1 MTERFYATDGIVRTN
16 SSSAEAPKRSDAIQP
31 YHEID
36 IAQLAEMTGVSGMTK
51 MSEEFIIAEICGKD
65 AFSLLKYPVRLN
77 AYAAVYC
84 TRGHF
89 DIDINVT
96 TFRVHQD
103 TMLFY
108 VPGSTMQIKE
118 SEIDKLMDSEAVL
131 LVATKDFLKGGQI
144 NFNGLFDQS
153 VRLLNNPCITIN
165 EEGKR
170 ILSDYYTLVS
180 DLYKTNLLGAEEAI
194 CSIGT
199 SLMCLLGNIWNGEL
213 SRLQTLKP
221 APSRTQM
228 KYEEFLTLVSENF
241 MTEKSVAFYAE
252 KMYMTP
258 KYLTTLVKNVSGKT
272 ATDWIDTFLILE
284 AKNLLKYSDLTVKE
298 IGYHLHFRSIP
309 SFHKFFKSQ
318 TGLTPNEYRFS
329 K

>member
-1 MTERFYATDGIVRTN
+1 MTE
-16 SSSAEAPKRSDAIQP
+16 P

-36 IAQLAEMTGVSGMTK
+36 IARLAKITGVSEVTR
-51 MSEEFIIAEICGKD
+51 MSDEFIITKICGKD
-65 AFSLLKYPVRLN
+65 AFSLLKYPVRFK

-84 TRGHF
+84 TRGSF
-89 DIDINVT
+89 DIDINTT
-96 TFRVHQD
+96 TFRVRQD

-118 SEIDKLMDSEAVL
+118 SEIDKLMDSEAI
-131 LVATKDFLKGGQI
+131 LVIATKDFLKSGQI
-144 NFNGLFDQS
+144 NFDFFIKPNTDYAHSNLDGTEKGTLKKNGLFSQS
-153 VRLLNNPCITIN
+153 IRLLNNPCITID

-170 ILSDYYTLVS
+170 ILSDYYTLVN
-180 DLYKTNLLGAEEAI
+180 DLYKTGLLGVKEAI

-199 SLMCLLGNIWNGEL
+199 SLICLLGNIWTGEL
-213 SRLQTLKP
+213 SKYQTSRP
-221 APSRTQM
+221 APSRTQV
-228 KYEEFLTLVSENF
+228 KYEEFLALVSENF

-272 ATDWIDTFLILE
+272 ATDWIDTFLVLE
-284 AKNLLKYSDLTVKE
+284 AKNLLKYSDLTAKE
-298 IGYHLHFRSIP
+298 IGYRLNFRSIP

-318 TGLTPNEYRFS
+318 TGLTPNEYRLS
-329 K
+329 E